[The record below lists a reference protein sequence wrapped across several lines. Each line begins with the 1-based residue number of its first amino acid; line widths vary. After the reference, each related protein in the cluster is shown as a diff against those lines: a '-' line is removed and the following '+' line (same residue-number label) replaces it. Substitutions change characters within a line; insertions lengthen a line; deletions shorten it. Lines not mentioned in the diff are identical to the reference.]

1 MNLSD
6 INNITIDK
14 DFEIS
19 LTLNEMLAAMVYL
32 NHDIYYNGVLIGRID
47 RDTARDY
54 PEIMGKTVEEYATEY
69 ILSKSPDG
77 TIEAGLDEIARR
89 TGEDPVGWMS
99 CYVDTQLAN
108 EYNRQNGREPV
119 EIFEEWKS

>member
-1 MNLSD
+1 MQIPD
-6 INNITIDK
+6 IYNITNATMDE
-14 DFEIS
+14 DMDTD
-19 LTLNEMLAAMVYL
+19 LTLDEMIAITVYMTKEIY
-32 NHDIYYNGVLIGRID
+32 HDGILIARTS
-47 RDTARDY
+47 RDFVRDY

-108 EYNRQNGREPV
+108 EYNKSIGKEPV
-119 EIFEEWKS
+119 EIFEE